1 VRTPYEIGRDAEYR
15 VAKIL
20 AKRGYGWV
28 IRSAASHGPIDLLAS
43 NGAGVIAVQ
52 VKKAGYVSRADV
64 ISLVEWSN
72 RFNAEPYVARK
83 RRGRWRLD
91 RAPRVTV

>member
-1 VRTPYEIGRDAEYR
+1 MRTPYKVGRDAEYQ

-20 AKRGYGWV
+20 EKRGYEWV

-43 NGAGVIAVQ
+43 NGAKVVAVQ
-52 VKKAGYVSRADV
+52 VKKSGYISPAEVS
-64 ISLVEWSN
+64 SLLEWSN

-83 RRGRWRLD
+83 RRGRWELEL
-91 RAPRVTV
+91 APRETV